1 MSLRV
6 YNVTRKIY
14 LKPRQAATAVDVCS
28 AVWVQ
33 VGVSIRD
40 VKDMAEVIALRNQRA
55 VEVKAADAAD
65 DNPDRMN
72 SDEILGCVYV
82 PSLGN
87 VESHRRERMHSML
100 TRRVMGAR
108 EHVPF
113 VKLCQTVAR

>member
-14 LKPRQAATAVDVCS
+14 LKPRQAANAVDVCS
-28 AVWVQ
+28 AVWVT

-40 VKDMAEVIALRNQRA
+40 VKDMAEAIALRNQRA
-55 VEVKAADAAD
+55 VEVKAADKK
-65 DNPDRMN
+65 NPDRMG
-72 SDEILGCVYV
+72 SDEVGGCIYV